1 MGAGQDVAAVAGS
14 GLAGLA
20 ERAAR
25 LGGTLSAGAGR
36 RGGFWLRV
44 SVPLTAAAD
53 GEPAD
58 PAAIEPGQERMLG

>member
-1 MGAGQDVAAVAGS
+1 VAPAAGS

-25 LGGTLSAGAGR
+25 LGGTMSAGVGQ

-44 SVPLTAAAD
+44 SVPLPSAPA
-53 GEPAD
+53 GEPVGA
-58 PAAIEPGQERMLG
+58 PAIEPAQDQVTP